1 MKCEQN
7 KTIKSGKTL
16 NRGGLHISGRNNDK
30 HFSSTHKK
38 KKQNTPN
45 YTQKKQKKKKQPQK
59 TAGVSAPVCNTS
71 VHGSSGLLFIIRVYA
86 VYHLAGFPTSNT
98 SRVQLCYGFIRDG
111 WLNTAAVPI
120 LAFAA
125 PVRVRARPGTVA
137 STPSV
142 STGTTFFSFFKD

>member
-1 MKCEQN
+1 M
-7 KTIKSGKTL
+7 

-38 KKQNTPN
+38 KSRTHQIINRRSKT
-45 YTQKKQKKKKQPQK
+45 KKQPQK

-142 STGTTFFSFFKD
+142 STGTTFFSVFFKD

>member
-1 MKCEQN
+1 M
-7 KTIKSGKTL
+7 

-38 KKQNTPN
+38 AEHTTLYTEEAKKT
-45 YTQKKQKKKKQPQK
+45 PQK
-59 TAGVSAPVCNTS
+59 AAGVSAPVCNTS
-71 VHGSSGLLFIIRVYA
+71 VHGSRGLLFIIRVYA

-142 STGTTFFSFFKD
+142 STGTTFFLFLKTRLRSEPKPEL